1 MTVSVP
7 ASFANLAP
15 LDGLFLFNETTSDT
29 AGQPV
34 PASLTWNP
42 AVPYDFSA
50 FAVAADVGGIPRCV
64 DSGGTIVSPT
74 CALSAFHAGG
84 TKFYWRQSNGT
95 EINRTLTATDK
106 LGDTD
111 ICICRWTTPITTITP
126 MPILLNPERAAG
138 RQALAVEADRH
149 LNLVTLASDLSVSNP
164 FCEWTPTSADLLETG
179 DSGKP
184 VVVGVNGA
192 LAMACSGVG
201 GPLGGPNPSHFIS
214 EINAILAADGEAL
227 TLWRLVGGVGGSV
240 RSSIQSSIYQIAAS
254 SLVSFPQGD
263 EDD

>member
-7 ASFANLAP
+7 ALFDNLAP
-15 LDGLFLFNETTSDT
+15 YDGLFLFNETTSDV

-42 AVPYDFSA
+42 AIPYDFSA
-50 FAVAADVGGIPRCV
+50 FAVAADVGGVPRVV

-111 ICICRWTTPITTITP
+111 ICVCRWVTPITTITP
-126 MPILLNPERAAG
+126 MPVLLNPQRIAG

-149 LNLVTLASDLSVSNP
+149 LNLVSLASDLNAANQ
-164 FCEWTPTSADLLETG
+164 FCVWTLTSGDAIETG

-184 VVVGVNGA
+184 VVVAINGA
-192 LAMACSGVG
+192 LAMACSGISG
-201 GPLGGPNPSHFIS
+201 NLGGPNPSHYIAD
-214 EINAILAADGEAL
+214 INAILAADGEAL
-227 TLWRLVGGVGGSV
+227 TVWRLPGITPQTPALQLGEQLTTSL
-240 RSSIQSSIYQIAAS
+240 SSFAS
-254 SLVSFPQGD
+254 DSFD
-263 EDD
+263 ED